1 MVEAWE
7 SAQRV
12 RELATGLNL
21 DDLLGT
27 ESEPFLLRGLAT
39 DWPLVHAGRQSSAA
53 ARNYLLDH
61 ARDRQF
67 TVNIGEPAAGERLFY
82 RPDMQMNFRMG
93 RASLADIF
101 RGLEDNEGRAD
112 APVIYLSSIDMVD
125 FFEGLHEANC
135 LNLGAREPLASIWI
149 GNRTR
154 IAPHNDVPNNVAVCV
169 AGTRRFTLFPPD
181 QFANLYLGPVDH
193 TPAGR
198 PVSMVDWSNPD
209 FDRFPRAAE
218 ALAHAQ
224 VAELEP
230 GDAIFIPS
238 LWWHQV
244 EALGAFNILVNY
256 WWRDVPRFLGNPQD
270 ALYHAMLAIRD
281 LDPAAKD
288 MWKALFD
295 YYVFENGE
303 KVTAHIPEGA
313 RGVLDPNAREPLA
326 SIWIGNRTR
335 IAPHNDVPNNVAVC
349 VAGTRRFTLFP
360 PDQFANLY
368 LGPVDHTPAGRPVSM
383 VDWSNP
389 DFDRFPRAAEALA
402 HAQVAELEPGD
413 AIFIPSLWWHQV
425 EALGAFNI
433 LVNYWWRDVPRF
445 LGNPQDAL
453 YHAMLAIRDLDPAA
467 KDMWKALFDYYVFE
481 NGEKVTAHIPEGA
494 RGVLDPLDAEHAG
507 KLRANILHGLSR

>member
-313 RGVLDPNAREPLA
+313 RGVLDP
-326 SIWIGNRTR
+326 
-335 IAPHNDVPNNVAVC
+335 
-349 VAGTRRFTLFP
+349 
-360 PDQFANLY
+360 
-368 LGPVDHTPAGRPVSM
+368 
-383 VDWSNP
+383 
-389 DFDRFPRAAEALA
+389 
-402 HAQVAELEPGD
+402 
-413 AIFIPSLWWHQV
+413 
-425 EALGAFNI
+425 
-433 LVNYWWRDVPRF
+433 
-445 LGNPQDAL
+445 
-453 YHAMLAIRDLDPAA
+453 
-467 KDMWKALFDYYVFE
+467 
-481 NGEKVTAHIPEGA
+481 
-494 RGVLDPLDAEHAG
+494 LDAEHAG